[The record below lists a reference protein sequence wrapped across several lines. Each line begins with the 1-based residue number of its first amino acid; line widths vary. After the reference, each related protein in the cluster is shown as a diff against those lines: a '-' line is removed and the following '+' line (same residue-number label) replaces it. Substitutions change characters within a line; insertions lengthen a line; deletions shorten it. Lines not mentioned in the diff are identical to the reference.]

1 MALVGEDFLVGDDLD
16 AVLALLEEDVL
27 EESEE
32 FVGEVENI
40 VGELNE
46 CTPHAGFHCDL
57 CEKVCKSN
65 RGLTRHRKMKH
76 DQQNAKDYGVLT
88 SPIVDKSPEALLHP
102 LYFNKYINLSAIK
115 LSQDQCYSEKT
126 RKEFDGY
133 EVSLDDSN
141 ETYQY
146 IRDVL
151 GEFKGNAEKVYPKF
165 YRCVSEEV
173 VFKNLSPRSSVL
185 LGCEVANHVLAHLTG
200 SKVKDSL
207 VEFPTPSYSIKEIAI
222 IKYLSGYVFGTIYR
236 RIRRSKSTQSML
248 GIQSLSILLSGKSS
262 LQNSS
267 GSDLLIQ
274 AKDRGGL
281 WNVTAKVLAI
291 FVQVETTFRQ
301 STTHLGHKIDSK
313 MMVSQLMENP
323 SVLCNFN
330 TVRNQSVEKVSK
342 EIALNLLEH
351 LITLYVRVRA
361 FSLAKDRRELHNIT
375 SKRKKKRSLCT
386 EIKKASNS
394 LDQGH

>member
-1 MALVGEDFLVGDDLD
+1 MLPNLNGPSQRGRICKQMALVGEDFLVGDDLD

-40 VGELNE
+40 VGDLMLGFIAVWKPHAGFHCDLWETTNGKPHAGKHGK
-46 CTPHAGFHCDL
+46 PHAGFHCDL

-102 LYFNKYINLSAIK
+102 LYFMKYINLSAIK

-151 GEFKGNAEKVYPKF
+151 GEFKGNAEKFYPKF

-274 AKDRGGL
+274 AKIGEDYG
-281 WNVTAKVLAI
+281 
-291 FVQVETTFRQ
+291 
-301 STTHLGHKIDSK
+301 
-313 MMVSQLMENP
+313 M
-323 SVLCNFN
+323 
-330 TVRNQSVEKVSK
+330 
-342 EIALNLLEH
+342 
-351 LITLYVRVRA
+351 
-361 FSLAKDRRELHNIT
+361 
-375 SKRKKKRSLCT
+375 
-386 EIKKASNS
+386 
-394 LDQGH
+394 

>member
-1 MALVGEDFLVGDDLD
+1 M
-16 AVLALLEEDVL
+16 
-27 EESEE
+27 
-32 FVGEVENI
+32 
-40 VGELNE
+40 
-46 CTPHAGFHCDL
+46 
-57 CEKVCKSN
+57 
-65 RGLTRHRKMKH
+65 
-76 DQQNAKDYGVLT
+76 T
-88 SPIVDKSPEALLHP
+88 SPILEKSPEALLHP
-102 LYFNKYINLSAIK
+102 LYFKKYINVSAIK

-133 EVSLDDSN
+133 EVSLDDAN

-151 GEFKGNAEKVYPKF
+151 GEFKGDAEKFYPKF
-165 YRCVSEEV
+165 YKCVPEV

-207 VEFPTPSYSIKEIAI
+207 VEFPTPSYSIKEMTI

-267 GSDLLIQ
+267 ADSDLLIP

-281 WNVTAKVLAI
+281 WNVTADVLAI

-330 TVRNQSVEKVSK
+330 KVRNQSVEKVSK
-342 EIALNLLEH
+342 EIALNLLMNISLH
-351 LITLYVRVRA
+351 CMFVYVHFLWQKIDV
-361 FSLAKDRRELHNIT
+361 SYINIT
-375 SKRKKKRSLCT
+375 SKRKKKRSLRT

-394 LDQGH
+394 FDQQH